1 MNEIGIDPEAMYLTH
16 YGAVLRY
23 VRARVNSPELAE
35 DLVSDVFCSAVA
47 KADVYQNRRATA
59 LPWLYRIAS
68 NRVADY
74 YRRER
79 ATYSLEL
86 ATELADPAPG
96 PIEIV
101 ARRETLRTIWRL
113 SRALSVAQRTALWLR
128 YGDDLELTS
137 IAAQMGRSVAAVK
150 VLIHRALR
158 RLAALLG
165 EQAGLVPPA

>member
-16 YGAVLRY
+16 YAAVLRY
-23 VRARVNSPELAE
+23 VRARVNSLELAE
-35 DLVSDVFCSAVA
+35 DLVGDVFCSAVA
-47 KADVYQNRRATA
+47 KANVYQNRRATA

-74 YRRER
+74 YRRQR
-79 ATYSLEL
+79 LTYSLEL
-86 ATELADPAPG
+86 AAALADPAPG

-101 ARRETLRTIWRL
+101 SGRETLRTIWQV

-128 YGDDLELTS
+128 YGEDLELTS
-137 IAAQMGRSVAAVK
+137 IAAQMDRSVAAVK

-165 EQAGLVPPA
+165 APNLLVLAA